1 MDLILKIF
9 NFPMYVLE
17 MQNFSLFLTLYEVL
31 AGIIV
36 VFIALV
42 FGFADPLF
50 RATKSGELKE
60 GTKMVIKG
68 MSIAMACLIF
78 IL

>member
-1 MDLILKIF
+1 MDVVLKIF

-17 MQNFSLFLTLYEVL
+17 KQNFGLFLTLYEVL
-31 AGIIV
+31 VGIIV
-36 VFIALV
+36 VFIALI
-42 FGFADPLF
+42 FGFAEPLF

-60 GTKMVIKG
+60 GTRMVIKG
-68 MSIAMACLIF
+68 MSVAMACLIF